1 MLSEI
6 TATVLSLF
14 HVLGLIAMLIGV
26 FYLLTAMLGGRG
38 IDGFI
43 KGGACIFL
51 GAWIGHLGGPEQ
63 PSILPGR
70 AHHAQSFT
78 MAAPG
83 DRGLPAPNSQPV
95 GAPVRIV

>member
-6 TATVLSLF
+6 TTTVLSLF

-26 FYLLTAMLGGRG
+26 FYLLTAMLGARG
-38 IDGFI
+38 ADGYI

-51 GAWIGHLGGPEQ
+51 GAWIGHLGEPER

-70 AHHAQSFT
+70 AHRAHILMT
-78 MAAPG
+78 AAPG
-83 DRGLPAPNSQPV
+83 ALPPACRNSQPA
-95 GAPVRIV
+95 GALVRIV